1 VQLLCPSAHAQID
14 VAERKR
20 HHLLEIACALML
32 AFSVPPQFWVE
43 DVFIATYLTNI
54 QPSSALL
61 EGFLLSVFVARC
73 LIIKTFV
80 CLAVFAMCRSHLVSV
95 LS

>member
-1 VQLLCPSAHAQID
+1 MQLLCPSVHAQID

-20 HHLLEIACALML
+20 RHLLEIACALML

-61 EGFLLSVFVARC
+61 GGIPFERLCGKMLDYQDFRLFGR
-73 LIIKTFV
+73 V
-80 CLAVFAMCRSHLVSV
+80 CYVS
-95 LS
+95 LPPRECT